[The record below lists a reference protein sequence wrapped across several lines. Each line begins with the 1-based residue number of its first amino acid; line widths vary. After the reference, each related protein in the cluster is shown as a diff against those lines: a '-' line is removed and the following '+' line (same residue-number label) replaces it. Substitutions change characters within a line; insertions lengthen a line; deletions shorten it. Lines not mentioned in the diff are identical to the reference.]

1 MAIDPNIALSIR
13 PTQVQPYDPTNA
25 LMKAMTLKSLQQQ
38 GQTAELEMARMRRA
52 DEDAAA
58 IRGIVGNAGG
68 NLRQAADDLLKGGY
82 FEQAQKINSV
92 LQAEESAKLERATK
106 IGTLLKNSATAV
118 LANPTLDFALNA
130 LSEFERTTGLKQ
142 DGQRQVLQQIG
153 DNPEAIRR
161 WAAGHALEASQLL
174 PKTSTQDVGGYVS
187 DRAVD
192 PLTGVATETGR
203 TQKTLTPESILTDTR
218 TREEGEKNRQVT
230 VRGQDVSAAT
240 ARRGQDITVRG
251 QNMTD
256 ARAREANANGK
267 VPVGYRANPDG
278 TLSPIKGGPAD
289 PEAKPKSLTEQQ
301 GKAGLFSTRAEAAN
315 KIIEGLGD
323 DFSPLAINAKTAVGR
338 LPLVGGGAE
347 ATANLLLSDN
357 SQKAEQAQRDFV
369 NAILRQESGAVIA
382 QDEFD
387 NARKQ
392 YFPQP
397 GDSQAVIKQK
407 RQNRLTAIRG
417 LKTMAGPAASK
428 PISNVIDFNDL

>member
-13 PTQVQPYDPTNA
+13 PAQIQPYDPTNA
-25 LMKAMTLKSLQQQ
+25 LIKGMSLKSLQQQ
-38 GQTAELEMARMRRA
+38 GQAAELEMARMRRA

-58 IRGIVGNAGG
+58 IKGIVGRSGG
-68 NLRQAADDLLKGGY
+68 DLRVAADELMKGGY
-82 FEQAQKINSV
+82 FDQAQKINASI
-92 LQAEESAKLERATK
+92 QAQEAEKIERATK

-118 LANPTLDFALNA
+118 LANPTLNFALST
-130 LSEFERTTGLKQ
+130 LDEFERTTGLKQ
-142 DGQRQVLQQIG
+142 DAQRQMLQQLG

-192 PLTGVATETGR
+192 PLTGIATETGR

-256 ARAREANANGK
+256 VRAREANANGK

>member
-13 PTQVQPYDPTNA
+13 PAQIQPYDPTNA
-25 LMKAMTLKSLQQQ
+25 LIKGMSLKSLQQQ
-38 GQTAELEMARMRRA
+38 GQAAELEMARMRRA

-92 LQAEESAKLERATK
+92 LQSEETARLERATK

-118 LANPTLDFALNA
+118 LANPTLDFALTA
-130 LSEFERTTGLKQ
+130 LGEFERTTGLKQ
-142 DGQRQVLQQIG
+142 DGQRQILQQIG
-153 DNPEAIRR
+153 DNPEAIRK

-218 TREEGEKNRQVT
+218 TREEGEKNRAVT
-230 VRGQDVSAAT
+230 VRGQDVSADT
-240 ARRGQDITVRG
+240 ARRSQDITVRG

-289 PEAKPKSLTEQQ
+289 PDAKPKSLTEQQ
-301 GKAGLFSTRAEAAN
+301 GKAGLFSSRAEAAN

-323 DFSPLAINAKTAVGR
+323 NFSPLAINAKTAAGR

-347 ATANLLLSDN
+347 ATANLLLSEN

-428 PISNVIDFNDL
+428 PIGNVIDFNDL